1 MAKNKIPSFSVA
13 EMIAMQEQLSSEV
26 QAALG
31 GLTEVQLNWKANPE
45 AWSVGQCIDH
55 LISTNSPYF
64 PEIEKIIQGRKTNTI
79 WQKLPFFPGFFG
91 RLIINAAN
99 PDNVKKAK
107 APSVFKPTSSAIAG
121 DVVDRF
127 LKSQK
132 QLVDLMRKTEK
143 LPLSTIMITS
153 PVAAFVT
160 YSLNDAYIIMA
171 LHNRRHFNQAKRVT
185 EAAGFPASAKRTAVP
200 SPAA

>member
-1 MAKNKIPSFSVA
+1 MAKTEIPSFTVV

-26 QAALG
+26 QTELG
-31 GLTEVQLNWKANPE
+31 GLTEEQLNWKPNPE

-55 LISTNSPYF
+55 LINTNAPYF
-64 PEIEKIIQGRKTNTI
+64 PDIERIIQGRKTNTI

-132 QLVDLMRKTEK
+132 ELVDLMLKTEK

-160 YSLNDAYIIMA
+160 YSLKDAYTIMA

-185 EAAGFPASAKRTAVP
+185 EAAEFPRAAQRASASTPAV
-200 SPAA
+200 